1 MLASNPSVL
10 RRFCGRVFLTSP
22 LHLKLKLDRMSE
34 NKTRMLH
41 DADGQLHI
49 CRKDGKSQGLLH
61 THEPEPGCDS
71 IQFLC
76 LIDACD

>member
-10 RRFCGRVFLTSP
+10 RRFCERVSNVAVAFET
-22 LHLKLKLDRMSE
+22 KFDRMSE

-71 IQFLC
+71 SQFLC